1 MRDLA
6 SSLPRPLQHL
16 KEAIRTKGISGIACE
31 KLSKGWIQSY
41 GIPTFAAMDRQ
52 SSNQSEAESKVNDL
66 RDELRELIRAGE
78 KYGGA
83 KWGAFALKLFRF
95 QAKHNVVYGQ
105 YVALRGVDPEAVQS
119 CAEIPFLPVE
129 TFQSHA
135 VHVYTPEWRSPLQFR
150 SSGTSGSRPSVH
162 HVDDVDWYH
171 EMALKG
177 FELFFGKAHSSV
189 FLGVLPGY
197 LERNDSSLVDMVRH
211 FMLTSGE
218 SSPETSFFMR
228 DWPGLESRLNRLVE
242 SKSDNDVYLIGVTHA
257 LLQWVEALDVAAAR
271 HWSTLNLHVVETGGM
286 KGQGP
291 ELVRSEV
298 HDRLGK
304 LVSNQ
309 GICSEYGMTE
319 LLSQAWS
326 KGNGLFK
333 APSWMHVLIGSLDDP
348 REWKA
353 SGQQGRLH
361 IIDLA
366 NIASCA
372 FLASGDI
379 GRVHEDGT
387 FEVLGRYDHAEV
399 RGCNLMAFDV

>member
-1 MRDLA
+1 M
-6 SSLPRPLQHL
+6 
-16 KEAIRTKGISGIACE
+16 
-31 KLSKGWIQSY
+31 
-41 GIPTFAAMDRQ
+41 
-52 SSNQSEAESKVNDL
+52 
-66 RDELRELIRAGE
+66 
-78 KYGGA
+78 
-83 KWGAFALKLFRF
+83 
-95 QAKHNVVYGQ
+95 
-105 YVALRGVDPEAVQS
+105 
-119 CAEIPFLPVE
+119 
-129 TFQSHA
+129 
-135 VHVYTPEWRSPLQFR
+135 
-150 SSGTSGSRPSVH
+150 
-162 HVDDVDWYH
+162 DDVDWYH

-189 FLGVLPGY
+189 FLGLLPGY

-228 DWPGLESRLNRLVE
+228 DWSGLESRLNRLVE
-242 SKSDNDVYLIGVTHA
+242 SNSQNDVYLIGVTHA

-333 APSWMHVLIGSLDDP
+333 APSWMHVLVGSLDDP

-353 SGQQGRLH
+353 SRQQGRLH

-379 GRVHEDGT
+379 GRVYEDGT

-399 RGCNLMAFDV
+399 RGCNLMAFDL

>member
-1 MRDLA
+1 
-6 SSLPRPLQHL
+6 
-16 KEAIRTKGISGIACE
+16 
-31 KLSKGWIQSY
+31 
-41 GIPTFAAMDRQ
+41 MDRQ
-52 SSNQSEAESKVNDL
+52 SSNQSKAESKVNDL

-83 KWGAFALKLFRF
+83 KWEAFALKLFRF
-95 QAKHNVVYGQ
+95 QTKHNVVYGQ

-189 FLGVLPGY
+189 FLGLLPGY